1 GDSILSMQIVSRA
14 NQEGLRL
21 TPRQMFQHQTIAEL
35 SAVAGAAEAVR
46 AEQGTVTG
54 TVPLTPIQRWFFERE
69 LPDPDHYN
77 LAVFLAVAEPLD
89 PARLELTV
97 QRLALQHDALRL
109 RFRRE
114 ESGWMQLLPDSAG
127 PVPYALLDLSALPE
141 RLHRRAVEEAATS
154 AQRSLDLARGPIF
167 RVVSFDLGPGRA
179 GRLLFVVHHLAVDGV
194 SWRILL
200 EDLETVYRQLG
211 RGEAPRLPAKTTSF
225 RSWARRLAS
234 HAFSPDVDREAV
246 FWLARAGEAT
256 EPLPADFPGA
266 GNGGE
271 GSVRRVSLELGEE
284 ATRALLQEVPEVY
297 GTRINDVLLAALG
310 EAFSRWTSRRLLR
323 LDLESHG
330 REDLFEDVDLSRTV
344 GWFTAELPVLLN
356 LEGVRGPGEALVAVK
371 EQLRRI
377 PAGGLGYGLLRYLR
391 PGEEVAERLRALP
404 RPQVLFN
411 YLGQLGDGRDGKGSL
426 FTRAPEDGG
435 PTVDPRGTRSHLLQ
449 IDCSV
454 ADGRLRA
461 EWAYSADRHRRE
473 TVEGLARGFFAAIE
487 TLIEHCRM
495 PGAGAYTPS
504 DFPDADL
511 GDDDFASLMDRLSRA
526 E

>member
-1 GDSILSMQIVSRA
+1 MG
-14 NQEGLRL
+14 
-21 TPRQMFQHQTIAEL
+21 
-35 SAVAGAAEAVR
+35 GA
-46 AEQGTVTG
+46 
-54 TVPLTPIQRWFFERE
+54 PP
-69 LPDPDHYN
+69 H
-77 LAVFLAVAEPLD
+77 
-89 PARLELTV
+89 
-97 QRLALQHDALRL
+97 
-109 RFRRE
+109 
-114 ESGWMQLLPDSAG
+114 
-127 PVPYALLDLSALPE
+127 
-141 RLHRRAVEEAATS
+141 
-154 AQRSLDLARGPIF
+154 SLDEDQAQD
-167 RVVSFDLGPGRA
+167 VVSIPLQGKSSIADHMVIASGRSTRQVASMATKLAEKIKALAPGMDASFETMGERFETLAERPRFQAAVLG
-179 GRLLFVVHHLAVDGV
+179 
-194 SWRILL
+194 
-200 EDLETVYRQLG
+200 
-211 RGEAPRLPAKTTSF
+211 SF
-225 RSWARRLAS
+225 GLTG
-234 HAFSPDVDREAV
+234 
-246 FWLARAGEAT
+246 L
-256 EPLPADFPGA
+256 
-266 GNGGE
+266 
-271 GSVRRVSLELGEE
+271 
-284 ATRALLQEVPEVY
+284 
-297 GTRINDVLLAALG
+297 LLAAWVRALTQVQG
-310 EAFSRWTSRRLLR
+310 HPACRLL
-323 LDLESHG
+323 LESHG
-330 REDLFEDVDLSRTV
+330 REGLAGVDVSRTV